1 MIQDYSRGF
10 CPVKKIKEFFIKL
23 KNRFLT
29 WLPDIKAAVK
39 PFISFFMVCLSVFL
53 IFRSCSSQKPYKQ
66 ASAASES
73 SFESS
78 SSAYPLDRS
87 YYSSIVISDNS
98 FPRLYINSGFR
109 FFPAPVFTIV
119 DNRLDINC
127 SGTVYSFS
135 SEGTFPLLSFPYVS
149 YDSKGNQLFE
159 YGAGTLTLISTV
171 KDEPLVGILWANLV
185 ENSTKMYNVITR
197 LGFSCFA
204 STSSNRIRYNF
215 FHDDDL
221 LFIAEF
227 SFPVP
232 ADSAREYSS
241 ASVTLGSEYIYNI
254 TRVVSPWNTYSS
266 GYREG
271 YEYGYKKADERYNV
285 GYKAGYD
292 NGLKESLGSITPWDV
307 LFHAVNS
314 FFNAKL
320 FGNISIL
327 NIIMLCFGLILLGI
341 VIKVFLG
348 G

>member
-1 MIQDYSRGF
+1 MIQDYLRGF

-29 WLPDIKAAVK
+29 SLSDINAAVK

-53 IFRSCSSQKPYKQ
+53 IFRACSSQKPYKQ

-73 SFESS
+73 SSEFSSESSSES

-87 YYSSIVISDNS
+87 YYSSIVMSDNS

-159 YGAGTLTLISTV
+159 YGTGSLTLISTV

-197 LGFSCFA
+197 LGFS
-204 STSSNRIRYNF
+204 
-215 FHDDDL
+215 
-221 LFIAEF
+221 
-227 SFPVP
+227 
-232 ADSAREYSS
+232 
-241 ASVTLGSEYIYNI
+241 
-254 TRVVSPWNTYSS
+254 
-266 GYREG
+266 
-271 YEYGYKKADERYNV
+271 
-285 GYKAGYD
+285 
-292 NGLKESLGSITPWDV
+292 
-307 LFHAVNS
+307 
-314 FFNAKL
+314 
-320 FGNISIL
+320 
-327 NIIMLCFGLILLGI
+327 
-341 VIKVFLG
+341 
-348 G
+348 